1 MSEAETAPEKG
12 TEGYN
17 EQMVAKFEEG
27 FSNETTDQKFDS
39 PTVEIEA
46 MPEGGSEKFYNADTG
61 EYDWKNH
68 SVELQYKIDQKAEP
82 KKEEDTNETNETA
95 SPVNWDN
102 ITSDIDSTNTIS
114 ADNYQQLKD
123 FGIPEA
129 VLDGYI
135 GLLENNK
142 NYMESVT
149 ADYAGGQEN
158 LATIFEWA
166 STNLS
171 EEEIANYNSI
181 LETPNWRMAIDS
193 LRVSADV
200 GLPPASS
207 ASAGPQLVEGQNLA
221 DSGLG
226 FPSKQQ
232 MVEAMSDPRYKK
244 DPAFRNQV
252 RLRVGNSSF

>member
-1 MSEAETAPEKG
+1 MSEAEAAPEKG

-17 EQMVAKFEEG
+17 EQMVTKFEEG
-27 FSNETTDQKFDS
+27 FGNEPTDQTFTPPPAD
-39 PTVEIEA
+39 IEA
-46 MPEGGSEKFYNADTG
+46 MPEGGSDKFYNAETG

-82 KKEEDTNETNETA
+82 KKEETNETNEAT

-102 ITSDIDSTNTIS
+102 ITSEIDSTNTIS
-114 ADNYQQLKD
+114 ADTYQQLKD
-123 FGIPEA
+123 YGIPDA
-129 VLDGYI
+129 ILDGYI

-142 NYMESVT
+142 NYMQSVT
-149 ADYAGGQEN
+149 AEYAGGQEN
-158 LATIFEWA
+158 LDTIFEWA
-166 STNLS
+166 STNLN

-200 GLPPASS
+200 GLPPATS
-207 ASAGPQLVEGQNLA
+207 ASSSPQLVEGQNLS

-232 MVEAMSDPRYKK
+232 MVEAMSDPRYKN

-252 RLRVGNSSF
+252 RLRVGNSNF